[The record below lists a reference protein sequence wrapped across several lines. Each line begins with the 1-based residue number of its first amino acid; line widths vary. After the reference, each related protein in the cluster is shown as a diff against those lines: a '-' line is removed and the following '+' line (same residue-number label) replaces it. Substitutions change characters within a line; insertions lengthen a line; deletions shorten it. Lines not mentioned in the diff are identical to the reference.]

1 MTDARRTVA
10 LDAMGGDTAP
20 AEQVKGALLA
30 IERGV
35 RVLLVGDREALEAEL
50 ARQGAGGGAAEVV
63 PSEGVVAEGENPV
76 RALRANPR
84 ASIAVAAGLVR
95 ERRADALVSMGST
108 GASMAASVLALGMF
122 EGLDRPAL
130 GGPFVALAPGV
141 SIIDLGSQ
149 VDCRPSQLVSF
160 AALGAA
166 FARAYQG
173 VAEPRVGLL
182 SVGGEQGKGN
192 RLVQEAYPL
201 LERSGLR
208 FVGNVEGHEVFLDKA
223 DVVVCDGF
231 TGNVLLKYTEGLA
244 EAAGRHLAR
253 LLGADAEAVRAIRG
267 LAANAESAGG
277 PLFGVNGVVVIGHGR
292 SSAAHYA
299 NAIVRAA
306 EVAERGVVEAM
317 RSEMAAALAK
327 TEAQE

>member
-1 MTDARRTVA
+1 MTEARRTVA
-10 LDAMGGDTAP
+10 LDAMGGDAAP

-30 IERGV
+30 AERGV
-35 RVLLVGDREALEAEL
+35 RVLLVGDRAALEAEL
-50 ARQGAGGGAAEVV
+50 ARQGAPGGAAEIVS
-63 PSEGVVAEGENPV
+63 SEGVVAEGENPV
-76 RALRANPR
+76 RTLRANPR
-84 ASIAVAAGLVR
+84 VSIAVAAGLVR
-95 ERRADALVSMGST
+95 EGRADALVSMGST
-108 GASMAASVLALGMF
+108 GATMAASVLSLGMF
-122 EGLDRPAL
+122 EGLERPAL

-149 VDCRPSQLVSF
+149 VDCRPGQLVSF

-192 RLVQEAYPL
+192 RLVQDAYPL

-208 FVGNVEGHEVFLDKA
+208 FVGNVEGHEVFLNKA

-277 PLFGVNGVVVIGHGR
+277 PLFGVNGAVVIGHGR
-292 SSAAHYA
+292 STAAHYA

-306 EVAERGVVEAM
+306 EVVDRGVVDAM
-317 RSEMAAALAK
+317 RSEMAAVLAK
-327 TEAQE
+327 TEARE

>member
-1 MTDARRTVA
+1 MTGARRTVA
-10 LDAMGGDTAP
+10 LDAMGGDAAP

-30 IERGV
+30 AERGV
-35 RVLLVGDREALEAEL
+35 RVLLVGDREPLEAEL
-50 ARQGAGGGAAEVV
+50 ARQGAPGGAVEIV

-84 ASIAVAAGLVR
+84 VSIAVAAGLVR
-95 ERRADALVSMGST
+95 DGRADALASMGST
-108 GASMAASVLALGMF
+108 GAAMAASVLSLGTF
-122 EGLDRPAL
+122 EGLERPAL
-130 GGPFVALAPGV
+130 GGPFIALAPGV

-149 VDCRPSQLVSF
+149 VDCRPGQLVSF

-192 RLVQEAYPL
+192 RLVQDAYPL

-208 FVGNVEGHEVFLDKA
+208 FVGNVEGHEIFLDKA

-244 EAAGRHLAR
+244 EAAGRYLAR
-253 LLGADAEAVRAIRG
+253 VLGSDTEAVRAIRG
-267 LAANAESAGG
+267 MAAEAELAGG

-292 SSAAHYA
+292 STAHHYA

-306 EVAERGVVEAM
+306 EVVEKGVVDAM
-317 RSEMAAALAK
+317 RNEMAAVLAK
-327 TEAQE
+327 TEAPE